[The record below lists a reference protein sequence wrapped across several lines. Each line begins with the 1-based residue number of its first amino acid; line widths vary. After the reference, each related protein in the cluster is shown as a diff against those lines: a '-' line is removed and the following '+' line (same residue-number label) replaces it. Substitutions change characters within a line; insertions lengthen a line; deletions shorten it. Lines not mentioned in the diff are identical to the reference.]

1 MNEVMRRQMFAQGG
15 YVRPMQ
21 EGGSAS
27 MQLMPEQ
34 APAMMQDPAM
44 MQAPSAPMAPQ
55 EMGMEQAAQ
64 GAAAQGIDPAQLQTM
79 LGDYDQQMTE
89 LGEAE
94 NYEGVINSIRGDQL
108 PMEARYE
115 ELASMVGPEDAN
127 ATPESVLTLMQ
138 PVMQLAAVDQGIG
151 GLAQDEM
158 MAPIEG
164 PMAEGIMS
172 TVNMGAAEGPA
183 PVNFRYG
190 GAVQNM
196 NNGGPVQYMENGGVD
211 QRSKNLAFAQSLSD
225 KPNVSSELDRQKE
238 LFENQRALQRS
249 LLGSGDNAA
258 GYAEQKNMTEAQML
272 FDIAQGALSF
282 ASPGDRQMSPAERL
296 SQSFSPVLGSI
307 GARAGELN
315 KFKQAQ
321 DAEDRAMDRSAL
333 QSSQALYSTE
343 LASQVAADAAI
354 KAQTAASAAAQTK
367 ARALVTAAKLKSDGR
382 LAGNGNS
389 LTVTYGNKD
398 GQMKQA
404 TDIFTV
410 GELNAL
416 RDQYSIFET
425 EKPTSGKLINTV
437 YDLTFTDKDGK
448 IREEKGQLFTDKRIA
463 EIQAEYTN
471 VKFTPVTKDSAP
483 TFDTLY
489 FPGTDRPPQQFE
501 VGSDNYLKAIKSI
514 EDGGDGGISDP
525 SKESTDSIKTTEKIL
540 TKDVIIKGKTY
551 LSGTNINLT
560 DVDMSQIPKDSYTT
574 YTASKKDGIT
584 RTQKTLTEDV
594 TIDGVLFKAG
604 EHPNFTAIQLSNI
617 PETSYKNYEPDGGP
631 TNISITTFENSLD
644 SNDRRSI
651 RSDNE
656 VDINKALAD
665 GFHQIT
671 TQSASNDPQ
680 ASRVVKILSN
690 SDSITRFG
698 SGEMKDTEL
707 NEFVQTILSAQA
719 PSRRSINGRM
729 VEFDGFPLNM
739 ALVGALINREKLGL
753 PSTGIKIP
761 PMPKTVSEA
770 QALLINAHE
779 EHGILSSE
787 SEQVLLSIVSPKTG
801 KVNRNILGSSEFNQM
816 LLNESGYVNLN
827 APAWL
832 AIPTS
837 TVEVGVDYDL
847 AQGLETI
854 PSRIAA
860 TLRELRSGALGS
872 DRKNENDQ
880 LLYQADNDFN
890 TLRLR
895 TLTLLQSTLAPGRIL
910 KSTNEAI
917 LGTITSLVP
926 GVMKFDQNTLASVG
940 SINKLLASELTKQ
953 AQILTQYGGDPTK
966 FSDARIQE
974 AEETAFQL
982 RGLIAEFVQLERGMN
997 TYLAGENTGSTTP
1010 KAQQKNTLY
1019 QMQQNP
1025 ENFVDQDK

>member
-1 MNEVMRRQMFAQGG
+1 MNEVMRRHMFAQGG
-15 YVRPMQ
+15 FVRPMQ
-21 EGGSAS
+21 EGGMAS

-34 APAMMQDPAM
+34 AAPPMMPDPAAQM
-44 MQAPSAPMAPQ
+44 MP
-55 EMGMEQAAQ
+55 EGMGMEQAAQ
-64 GAAAQGIDPAQLQTM
+64 GAAAQGVDPAQLETM
-79 LGDYDQQMTE
+79 LGDYDQQMTR

-94 NYEGVINSIRGDQL
+94 DYESVINSIRGDEM
-108 PMEARYE
+108 PMAARYD
-115 ELASMVGPEDAN
+115 ELAGIVGQEDAT

-138 PVMQLAAVDQGIG
+138 PVMQIAAVDQGIG

-158 MAPIEG
+158 MAPVEG

-190 GAVQNM
+190 GAVQHM
-196 NNGGPVQYMENGGVD
+196 NTGGPVRYMDGGGFVD
-211 QRSKNLAFAQSLSD
+211 QRSANEAFAKSVSD
-225 KPNVSSELDRQKE
+225 KPNVSSELERQKE

-258 GYAEQKNMTEAQML
+258 AYADQKNMTEAQML
-272 FDIAQGALSF
+272 FDVAQGALAF

-296 SQSFSPVLGSI
+296 AQSFSPVLGSI

-321 DAEDRAMDRSAL
+321 EAEDRAMDRSAL
-333 QSSQALYSTE
+333 QSSQQLYSTQ
-343 LASQVAADAAI
+343 LAAQVAADAQI
-354 KAQTAASAAAQTK
+354 SAQAAASAAAQKK
-367 ARALVTAAKLKSDGR
+367 ATAMVIAAKVKSDGR

-416 RDQYSIFET
+416 KNQYSIFET
-425 EKPTSGKLINTV
+425 EKPTTGKLINTV

-501 VGSDNYLKAIKSI
+501 VGSENYLKAIRPLG
-514 EDGGDGGISDP
+514 DGGDGGISDAP
-525 SKESTDSIKTTEKIL
+525 SKESADSIKTTEKIL
-540 TKDVIIKGKTY
+540 TKDVTINDKVY
-551 LSGTNINLT
+551 LKGTNINLT
-560 DVDMSQIPKDSYTT
+560 DVDMSKIPKDSYTT
-574 YTASKKDGIT
+574 YTASKKDGLT
-584 RTQKTLTEDV
+584 RTQKTLIQDV
-594 TIDGVLFKAG
+594 EIDGILFKAG
-604 EHPNFTAIQLSNI
+604 EHPNLTAIQLSNI
-617 PETSYKNYEPDGGP
+617 PERSYKNYKADGGA
-631 TNISITTFENSLD
+631 TNISITTFENSND
-644 SNDRRSI
+644 PNDRRSI

-656 VDINKALAD
+656 VDINKALED

-698 SGEMKDTEL
+698 SGEMEGTEL

-719 PSRRSINGRM
+719 PSERSINGRM
-729 VEFDGFPLNM
+729 VQFDGFPLNM
-739 ALVGALINREKLGL
+739 ALVNALRAREELGL
-753 PSTGIKIP
+753 PTTGIKIP
-761 PMPKTVSEA
+761 PMPETVSEA
-770 QALLINAHE
+770 QAALIDAHE
-779 EHGILSSE
+779 EHGILSSQA
-787 SEQVLLSIVSPKTG
+787 EQVLLSIVSPKTG
-801 KVNRNILGSSEFNQM
+801 KVNRNILSSPEFNQM

-854 PSRIAA
+854 PARIAA

-880 LLYQADNDFN
+880 FLYQADNDFN

-895 TLTLLQSTLAPGRIL
+895 TLTALQTTLAPGRIL

-926 GVMKFDQNTLASVG
+926 GIMKFDQNTLASVG

-953 AQILTQYGGDPTK
+953 AQILTQYGGDPTR
-966 FSDARIQE
+966 FSNARIQE

-997 TYLAGENTGSTTP
+997 TYLSGETTGSKTP
-1010 KAQQKNTLY
+1010 KAVQNNLLY
-1019 QMQQNP
+1019 QMQKNP
-1025 ENFVDQDK
+1025 QNFVDPSK